1 MEGNNSKDGI
11 AKTVLKLLMISFYF
25 LELFHFYKRNIPVFL
40 NMLLVF
46 AEG

>member
-25 LELFHFYKRNIPVFL
+25 LELFHFYKRNIPVFFEH
-40 NMLLVF
+40 F
-46 AEG
+46 ASFC